1 VISRGE
7 TAECQAL
14 LLTRLAR
21 QEGLIAERD
30 ASGAAFAKQFKRAD
44 RSGAPWAAVIGDEE
58 AAGGMAKLKDLRG
71 EQPERRLPLG
81 QLVALL
87 RERQMAAARQ
97 S

>member
-1 VISRGE
+1 M
-7 TAECQAL
+7 
-14 LLTRLAR
+14 
-21 QEGLIAERD
+21 
-30 ASGAAFAKQFKRAD
+30 
-44 RSGAPWAAVIGDEE
+44 IGDEE